1 MLKSLSAKLGHVLV
15 LYGGWGLFAMSFLD
29 SSLIPFPVVNDLAL
43 IVMASK
49 RPAWWPLYALASTL
63 GSVGGAYLLYGIAR
77 GGGKFFF
84 RKTTPHAMTHAQRW
98 LERNDFVAFWWRRY
112 CLRRRPMKV
121 FVLTAG
127 VLRVNAVNFGLALL
141 VGRGLRFGAEAWL
154 GARYGV
160 QAEDYMRHNLGWAS
174 LAAVIVIVGLAL
186 LQRWWS
192 GSRDSGQ
199 GIKEVKG
206 RLDSPP
212 SLGSS
217 SAGYMIGAIYPL
229 NLDPFPSVISVA
241 GPQSRRFR
249 NGSEGSCPVP
259 LPG

>member
-29 SSLIPFPVVNDLAL
+29 SSLLSFPVVNDLAL

-84 RKTTPHAMTHAQRW
+84 RKTTPLSITRARRW
-98 LERNDFVAFWWRRY
+98 LERNDFLAVLVGSILPPPAPY
-112 CLRRRPMKV
+112 KV

-127 VLRVNAVNFGLALL
+127 LLRINAVRFGLALL

-160 QAEDYMRHNLGWAS
+160 QAEDYLRHNLGRTS
-174 LAAVIVIVGLAL
+174 LALVTVIVGLAL
-186 LQRWWS
+186 LRRWWKKS
-192 GSRDSGQ
+192 GVGGSGF
-199 GIKEVKG
+199 GTREKSNPE
-206 RLDSPP
+206 S
-212 SLGSS
+212 
-217 SAGYMIGAIYPL
+217 
-229 NLDPFPSVISVA
+229 
-241 GPQSRRFR
+241 
-249 NGSEGSCPVP
+249 
-259 LPG
+259 